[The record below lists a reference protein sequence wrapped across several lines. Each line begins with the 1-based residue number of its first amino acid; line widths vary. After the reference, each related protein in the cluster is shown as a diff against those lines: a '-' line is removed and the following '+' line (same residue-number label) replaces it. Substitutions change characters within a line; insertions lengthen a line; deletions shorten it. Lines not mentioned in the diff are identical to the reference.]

1 MAATHD
7 LTLDV
12 NGEPHELSV
21 APRRLLSDVL
31 RTEVGLTGTKR
42 GCDTAECGACT
53 VLLDGEPVKAC
64 NLLALQADGAA
75 VTSVEG
81 LAKDGEL
88 TALQRAF
95 WDEYGFQCGFCT
107 PGFLMAGTALL
118 ADNDDPSEAEIRDA
132 LAGNLCRCTGYVKI
146 IDAVKT
152 AADASSARS
161 E

>member
-31 RTEVGLTGTKR
+31 RNEVGLTGTKR

>member
-1 MAATHD
+1 MAATQD
-7 LTLDV
+7 LTLEV
-12 NGEPHELSV
+12 NGEPHDLSV
-21 APRRLLSDVL
+21 APRRLLADVL

-64 NLLALQADGAA
+64 NLLAVQADGAA
-75 VTSVEG
+75 VTTVEG
-81 LAKDGEL
+81 LARDGEL

-118 ADNDDPSEAEIRDA
+118 AANDDPSEAEIRTA

-146 IDAVKT
+146 VDAVKA
-152 AADASSARS
+152 AADASSAGS